1 MVLILRFEV
10 LRSIEPIEGSA
21 CNQRISRVKARRT
34 LFNELLSKDGGTTA
48 ASRGGCSTEII
59 TARRAESPRLT
70 TWFEARSRIG
80 AFTIPDEF
88 ASQYRGEEEQPGP
101 RTANNES
108 GIIWVV
114 TVAGRG
120 LAIAG
125 SNPYS
130 GRMTSADRKL
140 FLRGRYIG

>member
-59 TARRAESPRLT
+59 TARRAGSPRLT
-70 TWFEARSRIG
+70 TWFEPRSRIG

-88 ASQYRGEEEQPGP
+88 ASQYRGEEEPG
-101 RTANNES
+101 AAHGHNES

-114 TVAGRG
+114 TVAVATTN
-120 LAIAG
+120 L
-125 SNPYS
+125 NPYS
-130 GRMTSADRKL
+130 GRMTSTNRKL